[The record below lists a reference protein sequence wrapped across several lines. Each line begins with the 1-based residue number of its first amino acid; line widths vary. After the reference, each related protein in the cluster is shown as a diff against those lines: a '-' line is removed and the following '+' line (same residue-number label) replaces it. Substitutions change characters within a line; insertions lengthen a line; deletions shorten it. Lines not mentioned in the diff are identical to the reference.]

1 MKTRH
6 LLGTLLTLGFVFGMA
21 DLVSHNVRGRVNGT
35 AVQNLGSTNPNRTP
49 KLDGTGGPAANPLR
63 TPKLDG
69 TGGPGKPAS
78 PVGPQNG
85 TGRRK

>member
-6 LLGTLLTLGFVFGMA
+6 LLGTLLSLGFVFGMA
-21 DLVSHNVRGRVNGT
+21 DLLSGNARSRANGA
-35 AVQNLGSTNPNRTP
+35 AVQNRGSTNPARTP

-69 TGGPGKPAS
+69 TGGP
-78 PVGPQNG
+78 QNG
-85 TGRRK
+85 TSPGPGPRKPAG